1 MLDFEESYPLRHF
14 KEGSPIRFDRLRI
27 KRAPVRFGKR
37 APQRF
42 VGHFRGHMP
51 SRYKAVREGTQKK
64 NENPKEWDDDM
75 LFQNMF
81 DEDIYQDG
89 YFLTQKKNE
98 NPKEWDDD
106 MLFKN
111 IFDEGMYQDGYSLTK
126 RFFNPNG
133 KRNND
138 DPQHRQYFRD
148 RLWNYVHR

>member
-75 LFQNMF
+75 LF
-81 DEDIYQDG
+81 
-89 YFLTQKKNE
+89 
-98 NPKEWDDD
+98 
-106 MLFKN
+106 KN